1 MSRKNELLE
10 VQKLLERIET
20 ELMHVKESLSEYFA
34 MEGQTMP
41 AYEASMEKSSAL
53 TEDTLQ
59 TEAREAGY
67 PKMDKKGP
75 EKSAKEIRM

>member
-53 TEDTLQ
+53 TEDTPLAA
-59 TEAREAGY
+59 AREAGY
-67 PKMDKKGP
+67 PKTDKKGP
-75 EKSAKEIRM
+75 EKSAREIRL

>member
-34 MEGQTMP
+34 REEQP
-41 AYEASMEKSSAL
+41 LSVYEASIESSSAL
-53 TEDTLQ
+53 MEDVPA
-59 TEAREAGY
+59 EALHRAGR
-67 PKMDKKGP
+67 PERDVKGP
-75 EKSAKEIRM
+75 EKSASEIRL